1 MYKIHLRGKKTDPM
15 AVVFAFL
22 LLMFQCPCVHLY
34 CERIHQHDSV
44 RTLLAMCKLHA
55 CLYVVGES

>member
-22 LLMFQCPCVHLY
+22 LLMFQRPCAHLCCDRIQQHVCTDPAGSVQSRVH
-34 CERIHQHDSV
+34 V
-44 RTLLAMCKLHA
+44 
-55 CLYVVGES
+55 YVVGES